1 MKMRATLLLVAMMM
15 LSGFSLCNAQSSTR
29 RLMCEGP
36 VKFGSI
42 DSAIGD
48 CGFLTKS
55 DVGIAI
61 LSVCA
66 GAVRCS
72 VDAEVE
78 GMLISRIFGVALSAH
93 TSSGLD
99 QAKNSTFHMPSKQIH
114 CMFVLSEGKAEPNGI
129 ACDINQ
135 SFVRKPI
142 RPRPADCEYD
152 WGQRFELGND
162 SDAGL
167 ECASDWVGSDDSPV
181 LPYGQTIQRGKI
193 ICSSEETGLTCRNAN
208 GHGFF
213 LSRRAQTLF

>member
-1 MKMRATLLLVAMMM
+1 MKLPVSLLIIAVMA
-15 LSGFSLCNAQSSTR
+15 LSGVSLCSAQSKTR
-29 RLMCEGP
+29 RITCQGG
-36 VKFGSI
+36 VKFGSL

-48 CGFLTKS
+48 CAFITKS
-55 DVGIAI
+55 DVGTAI

-66 GAVRCS
+66 ASDRCS
-72 VDAEVE
+72 VDAEVDGE
-78 GMLISRIFGVALSAH
+78 FITRLFAVKIDAVASSDPDLANGSRFR
-93 TSSGLD
+93 
-99 QAKNSTFHMPSKQIH
+99 MPSNQIH
-114 CMFVLSEGKAEPNGI
+114 CMFVAAEGRAEPNGI

-162 SDAGL
+162 TDAGL

-181 LPYGQTIQRGKI
+181 LPYGQTIRKGKI
-193 ICSSEETGLTCRNAN
+193 ACTSEEAGLTCKNAA

-213 LSRRAQTLF
+213 LSRRAQTVF